1 MATPGGSSG
10 VGDEDATPQNPP
22 RSKDLGSFQQ
32 VMSIPMPGDA
42 TDPPRMGH
50 VQHQAKFLSFS
61 PRIRHKMPT
70 WRGHGEMFPFPII
83 NEGQGG
89 APKAL
94 G

>member
-22 RSKDLGSFQQ
+22 RREDLGSFQHH
-32 VMSIPMPGDA
+32 PNAWKCYRP
-42 TDPPRMGH
+42 PPRMGH

-61 PRIRHKMPT
+61 PSIRHKMPT
-70 WRGHGEMFPFPII
+70 RRGHGEMLPFPII

>member
-1 MATPGGSSG
+1 MRMPHHKTPPGGRIWALSSI
-10 VGDEDATPQNPP
+10 
-22 RSKDLGSFQQ
+22 
-32 VMSIPMPGDA
+32 IPMPGNA
-42 TDPPRMGH
+42 TDPPPRMGH

-61 PRIRHKMPT
+61 PSIRHKMPT
-70 WRGHGEMFPFPII
+70 RRGHGEMLPFPII